1 MNGLTE
7 IIALSNF
14 TDTFFLICKG
24 RPPSVIAAAGNCQ
37 WRERG

>member
-7 IIALSNF
+7 IIALSNL
-14 TDTFFLICKG
+14 TDTFFSKG